1 MNWWDQWVGQGYNVN
16 QLVQE
21 RNQQGSQT
29 NLLSDQQF
37 QGLINYIVGGQQDT
51 SMLENIEGDF
61 STLEPYDEAS
71 FASFSDELAQQEQAT
86 TSPEQMQFL
95 VDEGIIA
102 NLSDNIFGDSG
113 QFNFGGM
120 FDFGNM
126 DFNIGDIDLSGNNVL
141 PGATDFNVATEP
153 FSSNPF
159 EADFTN
165 INVAPL
171 PEESNNRNMQQTAE
185 FGDIAET
192 MQQFGGGQFS
202 STTGFDW
209 SSVPDTVLENY
220 QNMLQSGAST
230 TAINNYLSSMG
241 VGYQGVR
248 ELSDFQGGGGIGG
261 IGAKELFYPGQET
274 GFAGVGEGIKQQ
286 GAPMQSTLDQLLK
299 KPGGR

>member
-1 MNWWDQWVGQGYNVN
+1 MNWWDPWVGQGYNVN

-37 QGLINYIVGGQQDT
+37 QGLINYIVGGNPADV

-102 NLSDNIFGDSG
+102 NLSDNILGDSG

-120 FDFGNM
+120 FDFGDM
-126 DFNIGDIDLSGNNVL
+126 DFNIGDIDLSGTNVL
-141 PGATDFNVATEP
+141 PGTAELQPETE
-153 FSSNPF
+153 F
-159 EADFTN
+159 D
-165 INVAPL
+165 
-171 PEESNNRNMQQTAE
+171 NRNMQQTPE
-185 FGDIAET
+185 LGNISET

-202 STTGFDW
+202 PTTGFDW

-241 VGYQGVR
+241 VGYEGIR

-261 IGAKELFYPGQET
+261 TGAKELFYPGQQT